1 MKKVLATVLALVMV
15 LALCTTSWAAETD
28 VAKIGDTDY
37 ATLAEAITK
46 AQANDTIVLLKEIS
60 ENFSIPDGKTVVLDL
75 NGKTITTAA
84 QPTVIGELTIKGDG
98 EITLEEAGIFLQGKL
113 TLNGGTIHA
122 KKNSDVIVMMFDS
135 EFVMNDG
142 KLLADA
148 GACIDAGYVSGG
160 QQITITGGTVE
171 TKDKGTNAIYL
182 DTRSS
187 TATNDKMDI
196 TGGTFLTGGQPTIGV
211 NDESFEVAVTGGT
224 YSNDVSEYVN
234 AAGVP
239 VAKRI
244 DNSYVVGTSAVVA
257 AANEDKS
264 ITIVKGNDAEL
275 TGVNSGVTVKVEGGG
290 SVKVNDR
297 LVTNDDTDG
306 YTVPAKYYYYPSTS
320 DTTTSTTTKG
330 SPKTFDAGVGIYAVT
345 AVLSVTGMA
354 WTAKKRE
361 D

>member
-1 MKKVLATVLALVMV
+1 MKKVLATVLALVMA
-15 LALCTTSWAAETD
+15 LALCSVSWADVKDTD
-28 VAKIGDTDY
+28 VAKIGDIGY
-37 ATLAEAITK
+37 ATLAEAITN

-135 EFVMNDG
+135 EFVMNNG

-160 QQITITGGTVE
+160 QKITITGGTVE

-182 DTRSS
+182 DTRSGGTES
-187 TATNDKMDI
+187 DTMDI

-211 NDESFEVAVTGGT
+211 NEESFEVAVTGGT

-306 YTVPAKYYYYPSTS
+306 YTVPAKYYYYSPS
-320 DTTTSTTTKG
+320 TTTSDTTTKG
-330 SPKTFDAGVGIYAVT
+330 SPKTFDAGIALYVGMALT
-345 AVLSVTGMA
+345 SVTGLA
-354 WTAKKRE
+354 YTGKKKF
-361 D
+361 